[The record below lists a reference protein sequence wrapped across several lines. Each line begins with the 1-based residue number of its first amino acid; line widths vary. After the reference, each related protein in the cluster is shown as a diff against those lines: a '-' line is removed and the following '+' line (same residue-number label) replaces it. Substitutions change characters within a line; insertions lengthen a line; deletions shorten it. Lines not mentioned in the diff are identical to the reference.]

1 MKSVFP
7 FKVYP
12 IQYEKYVSNYR
23 PFQKYVVDMAKRND
37 FAWYAYAVEFK
48 NRTNAEVVV
57 FGIKDSYFGGIG
69 REIFRFDVACD
80 DSESDEAV
88 NKQASRMAAAI
99 RERQIQDYE
108 NKKIDAIKDRI
119 LEFSFS

>member
-12 IQYEKYVSNYR
+12 TQYEKYVISYR

-48 NRTNAEVVV
+48 GRTDAEVVV
-57 FGIKDSYFGGIG
+57 FGMQDAYCGGIG
-69 REIFRFDVACD
+69 REIFRFDVACEP
-80 DSESDEAV
+80 SESDEAV
-88 NKQASRMAAAI
+88 NQEASRMAAAF
-99 RERQIQDYE
+99 REAQIQDAE
-108 NKKIDAIKDRI
+108 KKKIDAIKDRI
-119 LEFSFS
+119 LGFSLS